1 MKKIYFLITS
11 LITMQCANAQIAEDA
26 LKLTWQPSF
35 GTARYMAIG
44 GAMVGLGGEISSAHN
59 NPAGL
64 GFYKNGEFVFS
75 PGFSIGKGTN
85 TIDYRGNNGQKADN
99 KGAFNLGTTGIIIA
113 GSADSRNVK
122 SAALSLSISK
132 IADYNNLINYKGL
145 NTYSSGAERYAE
157 EFRASKQNIDDAL
170 NNKFLSLGTRLALY
184 TYLVD
189 TLTLGGVKQVVA
201 FSELGATS
209 GLNQENRIYTKG
221 SANELA
227 LSLGVNKD
235 EKLFFG
241 ASVGMPIM
249 NYNRTTEYTESDA
262 TTINNNGFS
271 YYNYAEKLKT
281 LGVGFNVKLGLIYRP
296 IERVRFGFTINTP
309 TVYSLTDQT
318 TGIMNTKIENLAS
331 LPGRIFANTASF
343 TEQVFTDGAKN
354 IESKY
359 TFITPW
365 KIAAGASY
373 VFRETENVKKQRAF
387 IAADVEYV
395 TQRSM
400 QYSSLTADD
409 QESVKHYKN
418 VNENIKAIYKNVFN
432 FKLGGEIKLNTIML
446 RLGGAFYGNPN
457 KDATLKQN
465 RINLS
470 GGLGYRHKGIFIDAT
485 YIHQLNK
492 GIDMPYRLGDKANTF
507 ATTKNTSGS
516 IMLTIGTKF

>member
-1 MKKIYFLITS
+1 MKKIYFIISS
-11 LITMQCANAQIAEDA
+11 LLTIQCAQAQIAEDA
-26 LKLTWQPSF
+26 LKLTWQPSY
-35 GTARYMAIG
+35 GTARNMAIG
-44 GAMVGLGGEISSAHN
+44 GAMVGLGGEISSAHS

-85 TIDYRGNNGQKADN
+85 TIDYRGTNGQKAAN
-99 KGAFNLGTTGIIIA
+99 KGAFNLGTTGVIIA
-113 GSADSRNVK
+113 GSTDSRNLK
-122 SAALSLSISK
+122 SAALSLSINK
-132 IADYNNLINYKGL
+132 IADYNNLITYKGL
-145 NTYSSGAERYAE
+145 NTFSSGAERYAE
-157 EFRASKQNIDDAL
+157 EFSAAKQTINDAI

-189 TLTLGGVKQVVA
+189 TLTLGGVQQVVA
-201 FSELGATS
+201 FSELNTPA

-241 ASVGMPIM
+241 ASVAMPVM

-262 TTINNNGFS
+262 TTITNNGFS
-271 YYNYAEKLKT
+271 YYNYKENLKT
-281 LGVGFNVKLGLIYRP
+281 LGLGFNVKLGVIYRP

-318 TGIMNTKIENLAS
+318 TGTMNTKVENLAS
-331 LPGRIFANTASF
+331 MPLRTFANTSSY
-343 TEQVFTDGAKN
+343 TEQVFTDGAKF

-387 IAADVEYV
+387 IAADIEYV
-395 TQRSM
+395 TQKSV

-409 QESVKHYKN
+409 QASVKHYKN
-418 VNENIKAIYKNVFN
+418 VNDNIKAIYKNVFN
-432 FKLGGEIKLNTIML
+432 FKIGGEIKFNKIML
-446 RLGGAFYGNPN
+446 RLGGAYYGNPN

-507 ATTKNTSGS
+507 ATTKNTNGS
-516 IMLTIGTKF
+516 VMLTVGTKF